1 MEKIENEVSELN
13 SFDEK
18 IYEELMTRILV
29 IAVLG
34 RKNEDVYEQR
44 IMHAF
49 NLIKNHHNVFTK
61 IHLIAKDYNNKHN
74 YEYINQHVSNLNLE
88 LNNKIVYENDRKTK
102 FFRKGLY
109 SFDTI
114 EEAAML
120 RLSLEN
126 LFANKQI
133 YLCVVTSDFHSTRSD
148 WIINNLYSNLLV
160 YNKLKAQIIS
170 CPLND
175 YGYVYLNPCQNSET
189 EIKEKMADTEQEKLS
204 RQKKN
209 LHKFNNNYF
218 EYYKN
223 RKITFK
229 GKFDETGKNFFIS
242 LINK

>member
-1 MEKIENEVSELN
+1 MEKIENEVSKEN
-13 SFDEK
+13 SINEK
-18 IYEELMTRILV
+18 IYEELMTRILI

-49 NLIKNHHNVFTK
+49 NLIKNNHNEFSK

-88 LNNKIVYENDRKTK
+88 LNNKIVLENDYKTK

-120 RLSLEN
+120 RISLEN
-126 LFANKQI
+126 LFANKHI
-133 YLCVVTSDFHSTRSD
+133 YLCVVTCAFHSTRSD
-148 WIINNLYSNLLV
+148 WIINNLYSNLLA
-160 YNKLKAQIIS
+160 YDKLKAKIIP
-170 CPLND
+170 CPLNE
-175 YGYVYLNPCQNSET
+175 YGYVYLNPCENSET
-189 EIKEKMADTEQEKLS
+189 EKKEKMADTEQEKLS
-204 RQKKN
+204 RQKKY
-209 LHKFNNNYF
+209 LLKFKNNYF

-223 RKITFK
+223 RKITFE
-229 GKFDETGKNFFIS
+229 GKFDETGKNFLIS
-242 LINK
+242 LIDN